1 MSSFQLNGIV
11 GGKCA
16 IAVAPRK
23 TILLQQI
30 VIDVQNGQSLILKDL
45 NFEFDNDAFAI
56 KIEAP
61 PSQGKFIAGGGSGEL
76 TPNKVLFRNNT
87 GDGVRIF
94 FLVSAINRA
103 RNSRSLSR
111 SDSWHMTLLRR

>member
-16 IAVAPRK
+16 IAVAPRR

-30 VIDVQNGQSLILKDL
+30 VIDVQNRQSLILKDL

-61 PSQGKFIAGGGSGEL
+61 PSPGIFIAGGGSGEL
-76 TPNKVLFRNNT
+76 TPNRVLFRNNT

-103 RNSRSLSR
+103 RNTRSLSR